1 MDRREFL
8 KRVGLTSAAIATAGC
23 VSHAQLD
30 AVNRKQPN
38 ILFIM
43 LDDLGPEWVA
53 CYGAEGIET
62 PNADALA
69 EGGIRFTNA
78 YSMPKCTPTRATL
91 LTGQYPFR
99 HGWVNHWDVPRWGAG
114 CHFDWKHNTTF
125 AHILKKA
132 GYAAAAVGKWQISD
146 FRVVPDAM
154 VKCGFDEYCMWTG
167 FETGNPPSGKRY
179 WDPYL
184 HTKDG
189 SKTYEGQFSEA
200 IFSDFLID
208 FMKRNRNKPMLMYYP
223 MCLPHGPLT
232 TTPLEP
238 DVEEKRSKFSA
249 MVRYC
254 DHILGK
260 LVKALDDL
268 GLRENTIII
277 WTTDNGTSGGIRNK
291 MNGREVSGGK
301 GKISE
306 NGCGAPFI
314 VNCPGLVPAG
324 VVTDA
329 LTDFTDML
337 PTFAELAGAKLPRGT
352 VIDGKSIAPY
362 ILGKAKDTPREWIMA
377 MGGGV
382 ARLEGGRVVPA
393 VEYANRVVRNKRY
406 KLWVTDKGN
415 KLFDMVDDPGEQND
429 LVESTDPAVVKARKK
444 LEDVVKQFP
453 SKDGVPQYDPT
464 PPQSWDR
471 KEGTPRSEKKKRK

>member
-8 KRVGLTSAAIATAGC
+8 ERVGLASAAVATAGC
-23 VSHAQLD
+23 VGPGQLE
-30 AVNRKQPN
+30 AVNRKRPN

-43 LDDLGPEWVA
+43 LDDLGPEWVS

-78 YSMPKCTPTRATL
+78 WSMPKCTPTRATL

-99 HGWVNHWDVPRWGAG
+99 HGWVNHWDVPRWGAR

-132 GYAAAAVGKWQISD
+132 GYATAAVGKWQISD
-146 FRVVPDAM
+146 FRVTPDAM

-167 FETGNPPSGKRY
+167 FETGNRPSGKRY

-208 FMKRNRNKPMLMYYP
+208 FMKRNADRPMLMYYP

-238 DVEEKRSKFSA
+238 KVKGKVDTFKA

-254 DHILGK
+254 DYVLGK
-260 LVKALDDL
+260 LVKGLDDL
-268 GLRENTIII
+268 GLRENTIVI
-277 WTTDNGTSGGIRNK
+277 WTTDNGTAGSMTNR
-291 MNGREVSGGK
+291 MNGRAVKGGK

-314 VNCPGLVPAG
+314 VNCPGKVPSG

-337 PTFAELAGAKLPRGT
+337 PTFTELAGAKLPGAI
-352 VIDGKSIAPY
+352 IDGKSIASF

-393 VEYANRVVRNKRY
+393 VDYADRVVRNKRY
-406 KLWVTDKGN
+406 KLWAADKGN
-415 KLFDMVDDPGEQND
+415 KLFDMVADPGEQND
-429 LVESTDPAVVKARKK
+429 LIGSGDPAIVKARKK
-444 LEDVVKQFP
+444 LEAVVKQFP

-464 PPQSWDR
+464 PAQPWDVSA
-471 KEGTPRSEKKKRK
+471 KGKRK

>member
-1 MDRREFL
+1 M
-8 KRVGLTSAAIATAGC
+8 SAAGAVGCLGGAKVGGGKAG
-23 VSHAQLD
+23 
-30 AVNRKQPN
+30 RPN

-43 LDDLGPEWVA
+43 LDDLGPEWVS
-53 CYGAEGIET
+53 CYGSQEIET
-62 PNADALA
+62 PNVDKLA
-69 EGGIRFTNA
+69 KDGIRFTNA

-114 CHFDWKHNTTF
+114 CHFDWRRYTTF
-125 AHILKKA
+125 AHVLKKA
-132 GYAAAAVGKWQISD
+132 GYATAVAGKWQIND
-146 FRVVPDAM
+146 FRVTPDAL

-167 FETGNPPSGKRY
+167 YESQNPPSAKRY
-179 WDPYL
+179 WNPYL

-189 SKTYEGQFSEA
+189 SKTYKDQFGEA
-200 IFSDFLID
+200 VFTDFLID
-208 FMKRNRNKPMLMYYP
+208 FMKRHKDEPMMLYYP

-232 TTPLEP
+232 TTPLSP
-238 DVEEKRSKFSA
+238 NVTDKRDMFKA
-249 MVRYC
+249 MVTYC
-254 DHILGK
+254 DRILGK

-277 WTTDNGTSGGIRNK
+277 WTTDNGTSGGISAR
-291 MNGREVSGGK
+291 MNGRTVKGGK

-314 VNCPGLVPAG
+314 VNCPGSVPAG
-324 VVTDA
+324 VVTDS

-337 PTFAELAGAKLPRGT
+337 PTFAELGGAKLPAT
-352 VIDGKSIAPY
+352 EIDGKSIAPY
-362 ILGKAKDTPREWIMA
+362 ILGKSKDTPRDWIMA

-382 ARLEGGRVVPA
+382 AKLKGKRVVPA
-393 VEYANRVVRNKRY
+393 VEYADRVIRDKQY

-415 KLFDMVDDPGEQND
+415 KLFDMINDPGEQTD
-429 LVESTDPAVVKARKK
+429 LIVGTDPAVVKARKK
-444 LEDVVKQFP
+444 LEAVVKQFP

-464 PPQSWDR
+464 PGQPWDVTK
-471 KEGTPRSEKKKRK
+471 KEK

>member
-8 KRVGLTSAAIATAGC
+8 KRVGLTSAAIVTAGC
-23 VSHAQLD
+23 VSPGQVD

-43 LDDLGPEWVA
+43 LDDLGPEWVG

-125 AHILKKA
+125 AHIVKKA
-132 GYAAAAVGKWQISD
+132 GYATAAVGKWQISD

-200 IFSDFLID
+200 IFCDFLID
-208 FMKRNRNKPMLMYYP
+208 FMKRNRDKPMLMYYP

-238 DVEEKRSKFSA
+238 DVEEKRGKFSA

-260 LVKALDDL
+260 LVKALDEL
-268 GLRENTIII
+268 GLRDDTIVI
-277 WTTDNGTSGGIRNK
+277 WTTDNGTSGGMRNK
-291 MNGREVSGGK
+291 MNGREVRGGK

-337 PTFAELAGAKLPRGT
+337 PTFAELAGAKLPRDT
-352 VIDGKSIAPY
+352 VIDGKSIASY
-362 ILGKAKDTPREWIMA
+362 ILGKAKDTPRDWIMA

-382 ARLEGGRVVPA
+382 ARLEGKRVVPA
-393 VEYANRVVRNKRY
+393 VDYANRVVRNKRY

-415 KLFDMVDDPGEQND
+415 KLFDMVDDPGERND
-429 LVESTDPAVVKARKK
+429 LIGSADPAVVKAKKK
-444 LEDVVKQFP
+444 LEAVVKRFP

-464 PPQSWDR
+464 PPQPWDR
-471 KEGTPRSEKKKRK
+471 LK